1 MKRSGFIK
9 LISCI
14 LTLVLLFTASGA
26 TLVAAAEETSGKYVK
41 DVFIAYGEKKEDAEK
56 WLRDHGWEPFT
67 DLNDGKNSKA
77 KTNAV
82 AVMGY
87 KRTDNPEEAI
97 TDMATMYMR
106 GGYSFDDYE
115 DLVKKKRVEID
126 EFINSF
132 VPALEEYR
140 LNYQGKGSKGGKK
153 RAQMVRALLN
163 KFYDGDPNDP
173 DAVNDTGKPLGD
185 LLLKKTKTELG
196 EEAYAALSA
205 EDKAKTADLQ
215 QIILESSGPAVLIV
229 EQALALATDT
239 STKSWL
245 QRLDGLTGA
254 DLVDNIEKYAPE
266 AEGQDLA
273 PSAALSLLA
282 AHFEDSSKK
291 LAEQWID
298 VHEDI
303 LWYENYCEE
312 NGLRQA
318 ENSDDNAKVEQ
329 FFNDMRETDEERYT
343 KEFDRFTN
351 VDIYYSTLKK
361 TAYSGDWGDT
371 LFDFFRPEDDNAD
384 YSDEIDYFA
393 PLAASLSKG
402 QRAALEF
409 ISLTALLKMGM
420 DSSSVTKADLPSVKE
435 MFKDKDGNVL
445 ESISIYSGINRAI
458 FRKGVALTSDA
469 LMQKNLGRDPYD
481 EIWDLGGMVD
491 MAFYVG
497 MGAGFISMVTGAVMA
512 IHASR
517 TLPSLIKWA
526 NRSFVLMKES
536 IESSIPGFIINDY
549 YFPNILHNSKID
561 YVKLVTNNT
570 NKYIDA
576 QKAVNSM
583 KRVGT
588 AGRWLM
594 GIGGAL
600 MILAAILKG
609 VQMAKYYNRTFSVIP
624 RMIVEERKIVTTTTD
639 ENGNEVDLINFDQ
652 FDYYEV
658 AKCNRQEIGIH
669 TSAQNGVSDY
679 QEWGCG
685 DAADLNADV
694 GKQWL
699 ALYVNRAGKK
709 GQPILADTL
718 KLRTGK
724 EEVKNGNK
732 ASEAAKKP
740 DGYDGCLH
748 MFNSTGPVLL
758 DNEDFCFRSDN
769 EGMYV
774 FWKTDA
780 NAYPA
785 EATASAFS
793 GGVLAL
799 AGFGGIGLG
808 ILGTTIVMFPKM
820 KKKKEEEAA

>member
-1 MKRSGFIK
+1 MKFSFSTK

-77 KTNAV
+77 KTDAV

-153 RAQMVRALLN
+153 RARLAHDLLN
-163 KFYDGDPNDP
+163 KFYDGDPNDEN
-173 DAVNDTGKPLGD
+173 AVNDTGKPLGD
-185 LLLKKTKTELG
+185 LLLNKTKTELG

-205 EDKAKTADLQ
+205 EQKAKTADLQ
-215 QIILESSGPAVLIV
+215 QIILESSGPAVLII
-229 EQALALATDT
+229 QQTLALATDT
-239 STKSWL
+239 GTQSWL

-254 DLVDNIEKYAPE
+254 DLVNQIEKFAPE

-282 AHFEDSSKK
+282 AHFEDASKK
-291 LAEQWID
+291 LADQWGD
-298 VHEDI
+298 VHEEI
-303 LWYENYCEE
+303 LWYEDYCNEHDLWQ
-312 NGLRQA
+312 GD
-318 ENSDDNAKVEQ
+318 DDNDTYSTKLEEYFKGLADEDRTRFDQ
-329 FFNDMRETDEERYT
+329 EFN
-343 KEFDRFTN
+343 RFTRIDAYYNNLKN
-351 VDIYYSTLKK
+351 V
-361 TAYSGDWGDT
+361 AYSGEWGDT
-371 LFDFFRPEDDNAD
+371 LFDFFRPADDEAD
-384 YSDEIDYFA
+384 YSDDTNNFA
-393 PLAASLSKG
+393 PLAAALSKG

-409 ISLTALLKMGM
+409 ITLSGLLKLGL
-420 DSSSVTKADLPSVKE
+420 DNKSITKADFPSVKE
-435 MFKDKDGNVL
+435 IFKDEDGNLL
-445 ESISIYSGINRAI
+445 ERISIYSGINRAI
-458 FRKGVALTSDA
+458 FRKGVALTSEA
-469 LMQKNLGRDPYD
+469 LMQRHMGRDPYD
-481 EIWDLGGMVD
+481 KIWDETGIVSIVS
-491 MAFYVG
+491 YVG
-497 MGAGFISMVTGAVMA
+497 MGVGAITMAAGIAVTV
-512 IHASR
+512 HAK
-517 TLPSLIKWA
+517 KWLTA
-526 NRSFVLMKES
+526 LTEYAKELKFS
-536 IESSIPGFIINDY
+536 TSPIDNAAAPYAEEQVAHY
-549 YFPNILHNSKID
+549 SK
-561 YVKLVTNNT
+561 L
-570 NKYIDA
+570 
-576 QKAVNSM
+576 S
-583 KRVGT
+583 T
-588 AGRWLM
+588 AGRWIM

-600 MILAAILKG
+600 MILSAILKG

-740 DGYDGCLH
+740 EGYDGCLH

-758 DNEDFCFRSDN
+758 DNEDYCFRSDN

-774 FWKTDA
+774 YWKTDA

-785 EATASAFS
+785 EATASTFS

-799 AGFGGIGLG
+799 AGFGGLALG
-808 ILGTTIVMFPKM
+808 ILGTTLVMLPKM
-820 KKKKEEEAA
+820 KKKKEEVAE

>member
-1 MKRSGFIK
+1 MKFSFSTK

-26 TLVAAAEETSGKYVK
+26 TLVAAAEETSGKYIK

-77 KTNAV
+77 KTDAV

-87 KRTDNPEEAI
+87 RRTDNPEEAI
-97 TDMATMYMR
+97 TDMATMFMQ

-115 DLVKKKRVEID
+115 DLVKKKRAEIN

-153 RAQMVRALLN
+153 RAQMVRVLLN

-481 EIWDLGGMVD
+481 ELWDLGGMAD

-497 MGAGFISMVTGAVMA
+497 IGVGALSAAAGAAMFIATYKSIKTLTEDVAYFQNMKSSYQLTLHGVAKPYARDVGALRMYTDKLSEA
-512 IHASR
+512 Q
-517 TLPSLIKWA
+517 
-526 NRSFVLMKES
+526 
-536 IESSIPGFIINDY
+536 
-549 YFPNILHNSKID
+549 SK
-561 YVKLVTNNT
+561 LS
-570 NKYIDA
+570 
-576 QKAVNSM
+576 KATKIS
-583 KRVGT
+583 T
-588 AGRWLM
+588 AGKWLM

-600 MILAAILKG
+600 MILSAILKG

>member
-77 KTNAV
+77 KTDAV

-87 KRTDNPEEAI
+87 KRTNNPEEAI
-97 TDMATMYMR
+97 TDMATMFMR

-115 DLVKKKRVEID
+115 DLVKKKRAEID

-153 RAQMVRALLN
+153 RAQMVRDLLN
-163 KFYDGDPNDP
+163 KFYDGDPNDEN
-173 DAVNDTGKPLGD
+173 AVNDTGKPLGD
-185 LLLKKTKTELG
+185 LLLNKTKTELG

-205 EDKAKTADLQ
+205 EQKAKTADLQ
-215 QIILESSGPAVLIV
+215 QIILESSGPAVLII
-229 EQALALATDT
+229 QQTLALATDT
-239 STKSWL
+239 GTQSWL

-254 DLVDNIEKYAPE
+254 DLVDQIERFAPE

-282 AHFEDSSKK
+282 AHFEDASKK

-371 LFDFFRPEDDNAD
+371 LYDFFRPEDDNAD

-481 EIWDLGGMVD
+481 ELWDLGGMVD

-497 MGAGFISMVTGAVMA
+497 IGVGALSAAAGAAMFIATYKSVKTLTEDVAYFQNMKSSYELTLHGAT
-512 IHASR
+512 R
-517 TLPSLIKWA
+517 TYARDVNALRMYTDKLSEA
-526 NRSFVLMKES
+526 Q
-536 IESSIPGFIINDY
+536 
-549 YFPNILHNSKID
+549 SK
-561 YVKLVTNNT
+561 LS
-570 NKYIDA
+570 
-576 QKAVNSM
+576 KATKIS
-583 KRVGT
+583 T
-588 AGRWLM
+588 AGKWLM

-639 ENGNEVDLINFDQ
+639 ESGNEVDLINFDQ

-709 GQPILADTL
+709 GQPILAGTL

-732 ASEAAKKP
+732 AADASKMP

-758 DNEDFCFRSDN
+758 DNEEYCFRSDN

-774 FWKTDA
+774 YWKTDA

-785 EATASAFS
+785 EATASVFG

-808 ILGTTIVMFPKM
+808 ILGTTIVMLPKM